1 MKPEPKKGFIRILKG
16 EGADKEGMGIE
27 ILYFPPEYSYE
38 KSNSFSEISVPGLE
52 SPYLQFTKGN
62 SASISL
68 EVFYDTYESGV
79 DVRKY
84 TNQLTDLM
92 NIDPGLHAPRPLQFI
107 WGTSEE
113 PFDCVLESVTKKFTM
128 FRSKEGGP
136 DKVIPVRARLTIKL
150 KEFKTELNKREQAL
164 SSPDKT
170 KIYTVK
176 QGDSLWIIANK
187 EYGTPNLWRPIAE
200 INKIDNPRIM
210 ESGKQLII
218 PPVE

>member
-1 MKPEPKKGFIRILKG
+1 MQPKTKKGLIRILNGKG
-16 EGADKEGMGIE
+16 AGTEIE

-38 KSNSFSEISVPGLE
+38 KSNVFSEISVPGLE
-52 SPYLQFTKGN
+52 SPFLQFTKGN

-84 TNQLTDLM
+84 TDQLTDLM

-107 WGTSEE
+107 WGTAEK

-128 FRSKEGGP
+128 FRSDSGP
-136 DKVIPVRARLTIKL
+136 DKAIPVRARLTIKL
-150 KEFKTELNKREQAL
+150 KEFKTGLNERERSL

-170 KIYTVK
+170 KKYIIK
-176 QGDSLWIIANK
+176 QGDSLWGIANK
-187 EYGTPNLWRPIAE
+187 EYGTPVLWRPIAE
-200 INKIDNPRIM
+200 KNKIDNPRIL
-210 ESGKQLII
+210 ESGKELNI
-218 PPVE
+218 PPVD